1 MEGSV
6 NVESKFCN
14 QPIETMVSLFK
25 KTTYSPFDALYP
37 WLQAFA
43 KPLFVGF
50 VITSKSENSCWYRLR
65 ISFVASVE
73 PLSTT
78 MTSNRSVGGV
88 FANILERHCAVKSI
102 LFKTGITIE
111 IFFLL

>member
-50 VITSKSENSCWYRLR
+50 VITSISENSCWYRLR

-88 FANILERHCAVKSI
+88 FANILERQ
-102 LFKTGITIE
+102 
-111 IFFLL
+111 